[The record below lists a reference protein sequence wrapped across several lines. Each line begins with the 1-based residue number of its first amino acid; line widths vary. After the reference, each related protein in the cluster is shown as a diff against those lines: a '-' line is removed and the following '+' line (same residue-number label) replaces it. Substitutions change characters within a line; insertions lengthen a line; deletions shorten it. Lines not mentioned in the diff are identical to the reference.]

1 MSCELI
7 PVSVALSDQEYFYS
21 LPLDE
26 MLMHRRATPG
36 IKFFHTAGSIY
47 LIMFFGQCA
56 CLVYSSFF
64 TTQNNIFYPFRCK
77 IWKA

>member
-7 PVSVALSDQEYFYS
+7 PVFVALSDQEYFYP
-21 LPLDE
+21 LPLGWDVK
-26 MLMHRRATPG
+26 ASQGSPG

-47 LIMFFGQCA
+47 LIMFFEQRA

-64 TTQNNIFYPFRCK
+64 TTQPNTK
-77 IWKA
+77 I

>member
-1 MSCELI
+1 MSSELI
-7 PVSVALSDQEYFYS
+7 PVSVALSDQEYFS
-21 LPLDE
+21 TLGA

-56 CLVYSSFF
+56 CSVYSSFF
-64 TTQNNIFYPFRCK
+64 TTQNNILYPFRCK

>member
-1 MSCELI
+1 MSSELI
-7 PVSVALSDQEYFYS
+7 PVSVALSDQEYFS
-21 LPLDE
+21 TLGA

-47 LIMFFGQCA
+47 FIMFSGQCA